1 MMPLSR
7 PLQHEL
13 IILLSIMVLLIP
25 TLLIFKRKNRWKL
38 MLALF
43 ITIPLFITY
52 IPNKPIP
59 PQSAAHTEDSF
70 TLSQQ
75 QAAFQ
80 KWFKEYQVS
89 LDNLD
94 KIRQD
99 FTRTLLELETGELSK
114 ASASEEFTSILTKAR
129 TYHEDLEKSL
139 PPPELPLA
147 QQQLIMNLIRETQ
160 TSSTAYIQLLE
171 DSVKT
176 LDEPK
181 NKPKKTADLA
191 NEIKKSAILAS
202 PVYLDIMPTIAK
214 LKNDLKL

>member
-1 MMPLSR
+1 MLLSR
-7 PLQHEL
+7 PLQQEL

-43 ITIPLFITY
+43 ITVPLFITY
-52 IPNKPIP
+52 IPNKPVP
-59 PQSAAHTEDSF
+59 PQSAGHTTDSF
-70 TLSQQ
+70 TLAQQ

-80 KWFKEYQVS
+80 EWFKEYQLS

-99 FTRTLLELETGELSK
+99 FTRTLFELETGELTKS
-114 ASASEEFTSILTKAR
+114 SASEDFASILTKAKAH
-129 TYHEDLEKSL
+129 HEEREKLL
-139 PPPELPLA
+139 PPPELPLI
-147 QQQLIMNLIRETQ
+147 QQELIYNLIRETQ
-160 TSSTAYIQLLE
+160 TASTAYIQLLE

-181 NKPKKTADLA
+181 NKHKKAVELA